1 MDNKKKKML
10 DKQDVAKSFQNAQ
23 TKNVNKLNLYVIGEV
38 LKYQNILIKKNV
50 NGLHIIQKEEK
61 DFVVRK

>member
-1 MDNKKKKML
+1 ML

-38 LKYQNILIKKNV
+38 LKYQNILIKNV

>member
-38 LKYQNILIKKNV
+38 LKYQNILIKNV

>member
-1 MDNKKKKML
+1 MDNKKEKML

-38 LKYQNILIKKNV
+38 LKYQNILIKNV